1 MLQTMTTTKISK
13 ASNGQARATLPR
25 ALAKAV
31 DIYDRENKHIRFEVQ
46 CADQPDRTIEYVLTL
61 ILRNSVTVS
70 MDGQTDNQPGF
81 SATQSASEL
90 GVVDMLDGGNV
101 QLNWFERGAR
111 QLIGFV
117 SARGGVDDE

>member
-13 ASNGQARATLPR
+13 ASNGQVRVMLPR

-46 CADQPDRTIEYVLTL
+46 CTDRPDRAIEYVLTL

-70 MDGQTDNQPGF
+70 IDGQTDKQPGF
-81 SATQSASEL
+81 SATQPASEL
-90 GVVDMLDGGNV
+90 GVVDMLADGNV

-117 SARGGVDDE
+117 SDRGGVNDE